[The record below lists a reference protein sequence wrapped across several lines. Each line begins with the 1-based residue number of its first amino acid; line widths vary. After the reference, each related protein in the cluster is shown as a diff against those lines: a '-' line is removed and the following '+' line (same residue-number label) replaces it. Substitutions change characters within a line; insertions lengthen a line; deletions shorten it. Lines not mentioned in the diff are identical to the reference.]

1 MASKSTTNKSR
12 STKAART
19 ADARAKVAAARIEA
33 ERKARRGKVVFRG
46 SLALLLAGGVAA
58 VAAVVVAQQ
67 DAGKISGVKSYA
79 NLSRNHVSGTV
90 NYPQTPPVGGDHNPV
105 PQNCGIYTS
114 PVTNENAVHS
124 MEHGA
129 VWVTYQPGI
138 GAAQIATLTADVQG
152 KPYTLLSPYPTEP
165 SPITVT
171 AWGKQLTVNSA
182 SDARIAKFIKTYAA
196 GPQTPEPGAPCSGG
210 VGTPNG

>member
-1 MASKSTTNKSR
+1 MAANSTSKSR
-12 STKAART
+12 AAKA
-19 ADARAKVAAARIEA
+19 ADARARVAAARAEA
-33 ERKARRGKVVFRG
+33 ERKARRGKVIFRG
-46 SLALLLAGGVAA
+46 SLALLLVGGVAA
-58 VAAVVVAQQ
+58 VAAVVLAQKG
-67 DAGKISGVKSYA
+67 AGEIAGVKSYS

-90 NYPQTPPVGGDHNPV
+90 KYPQTPPVGGDHNPV
-105 PQNCGIYTS
+105 PQNCGIYTD
-114 PVTNENAVHS
+114 PVTTENAVHS

-138 GAAQIATLTADVQG
+138 GAAQIATLAADVRG
-152 KPYTLLSPYPTEP
+152 KEYTLMSPYPTEP
-165 SPITVT
+165 APITLT